1 MSHAKTNAQK
11 ESFWHE
17 KPHLPCSKQI
27 QAHIAIIATKSIYF
41 SQVFLEKIAKKTRKD
56 EKLIIDFNGQVSYE
70 AFRKII
76 DYLYLNDLSMLELIQ
91 DSSEILEI
99 IKLSKLYKLET
110 LFKAAEAYF

>member
-1 MSHAKTNAQK
+1 
-11 ESFWHE
+11 
-17 KPHLPCSKQI
+17 LPCSKQI